1 MQRLIMGLTSLW
13 VVLSPFYSAQ
23 NANAQNGVATV
34 SEKQVIVV
42 PPDAPQNVIIVPPA
56 ATPPVIVVPT
66 SAKPPIKEPV
76 KAPVIVSAQ
85 DANKAVVAKVEVPP
99 ASDKAKQVLNG
110 PVAANVEPTLE
121 KPLTLEE
128 SIALA
133 LANHGDIASAQ
144 QGFAGSL
151 ERITTARATGGPQLN
166 LQSGYANQS
175 IVNAGGSNT
184 FSGTNNNTSTNLVLS
199 QNLFD
204 SGLRGAQTRVAR
216 AQSGAA
222 LASVGQTRSQ
232 IAFAVANAYY
242 DLLRQQSLLELAQQ
256 QVQVSQENLALV
268 QGQIA
273 AEIAAKVDEIPIQ
286 VELRQRQFN
295 LTTAENNVRTSQ
307 VNFRNAL
314 GLGRGAA
321 LQIQSVATQV
331 PPLDAI
337 DNYFV
342 QAQKL
347 NPDLRISQANVQSAQ
362 ASVDVAKIQ
371 AKPRVSVDVSLA
383 AGIFDSPR
391 RQSGLTAGLNVPIF
405 DGGARRANRRAAQ
418 DTLEASRLRDEQLA
432 KDVAADL
439 ESAYTT
445 ARSANERIG
454 SARALEEVATSNLQV
469 AQEKYRQGLGTP
481 FEITTAQLQLFNAQ
495 ISTVQAL
502 YDYYLAQAALE
513 RSTGARS
520 GLNP

>member
-1 MQRLIMGLTSLW
+1 METKRNLNMKRLNMKRLIIGATSLW
-13 VVLSPFYSAQ
+13 VVLAAFCIKQNASAQ
-23 NANAQNGVATV
+23 NA
-34 SEKQVIVV
+34 
-42 PPDAPQNVIIVPPA
+42 PPA
-56 ATPPVIVVPT
+56 DTEKPVIAVPQSTTPKSKIIAQTPIKPPVIVSST
-66 SAKPPIKEPV
+66 
-76 KAPVIVSAQ
+76 
-85 DANKAVVAKVEVPP
+85 DAARAVVAKVEVPP
-99 ASDKAKQVLNG
+99 SSSRATQVLGG
-110 PVAANVEPTLE
+110 PVSANVEPAQE
-121 KPLTLEE
+121 KPLGLED

-133 LANHGDIASAQ
+133 LANHGDIGAAQ

-151 ERITTARATGGPQLN
+151 ERITAARASGSPQLSVE
-166 LQSGYANQS
+166 SGYSNRS
-175 IVNAGGSNT
+175 IANAGGGNNINNRNT
-184 FSGTNNNTSTNLVLS
+184 DTSLVLS

-216 AQSGAA
+216 AQAGAA
-222 LASVGQTRSQ
+222 LAGVGQTRSQ
-232 IAFAVANAYY
+232 VAFNVASAYY

-256 QVQVSQENLALV
+256 QVKVSQENLALV
-268 QGQIA
+268 QGQIQ
-273 AEIAAKVDEIPIQ
+273 AEIAAKIDEIPIQ

-314 GLGRGAA
+314 GLGRGPALKIQNVAA
-321 LQIQSVATQV
+321 EV
-331 PPLDAI
+331 PALGAI
-337 DNYFV
+337 DEFFA
-342 QAQKL
+342 QAQKF
-347 NPDLRISQANVQSAQ
+347 NPDLRISQANLQSAQ
-362 ASVDVAKIQ
+362 SSVDVAKIQ
-371 AKPRVSVDVSLA
+371 AKPRISVDASLA
-383 AGIFDSPR
+383 VGIFDSPR
-391 RQSGLTAGLNVPIF
+391 RSSGLTAGLNVPIF
-405 DGGARRANRRAAQ
+405 NGGSLRANRRAAQ
-418 DTLEASRLRDEQLA
+418 DTLEATRLRDEQLA

-495 ISTVQAL
+495 ISTVQSL

-513 RSTGARS
+513 RATGARS